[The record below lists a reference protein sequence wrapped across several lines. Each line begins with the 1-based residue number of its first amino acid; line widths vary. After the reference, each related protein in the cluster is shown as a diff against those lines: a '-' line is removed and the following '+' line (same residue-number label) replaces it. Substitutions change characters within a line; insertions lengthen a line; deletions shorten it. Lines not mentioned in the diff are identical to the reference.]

1 MSNGQLQLVNYGQAK
16 ALKALGFDFP
26 TRGYYRERYYNAGLY
41 NWNNDPF
48 SEDYSAPTVSLALK
62 WCRDVKGVKYDIYYD
77 CFGWDFNFSWKHGNG
92 YEDYND
98 AESVLLDAVTAKI
111 KRQEGGAG

>member
-1 MSNGQLQLVNYGQAK
+1 
-16 ALKALGFDFP
+16 
-26 TRGYYRERYYNAGLY
+26 
-41 NWNNDPF
+41 
-48 SEDYSAPTVSLALK
+48 
-62 WCRDVKGVKYDIYYD
+62 VKGVKYDIYYD